1 MRLAIISDIHGNLTA
16 LEAALADIRAERP
29 DQIIFL
35 GDIADR
41 GPQPHEVV
49 QCVQALNCPAVMGNT
64 DDLLI
69 HPPSAIELNQQT
81 EVPFWGMVQWCR
93 AQLSDDDL
101 AFMRSFQAT
110 LTIPLDAGRT
120 LLCYHGSPRS
130 HMDRIWASTPDDDLK
145 EMLGQ
150 TTAPIMIGGHTHL
163 PLFRRLHEQ
172 IILNPG
178 SIGLAFTPT
187 PDGREL
193 NNNRAEYLLLTA
205 ERGRL
210 SVEFRQVVYALDHY
224 MQTVQIS
231 GMPRQ
236 DWWLPLWQEVRE

>member
-16 LEAALADIRAERP
+16 LEAALADIRAESP
-29 DQIIFL
+29 DQTLFL

-41 GPQPHEVV
+41 GPQPHDVI
-49 QCVQALNCPAVMGNT
+49 QCVQSLNCPAVMGNT
-64 DDLLI
+64 DDLLVA
-69 HPPSAIELNQQT
+69 PPSATELNKQV
-81 EVPFWGMVQWCR
+81 EVPFWGMMQWCR

-101 AFMRSFQAT
+101 VFMRTFQPT
-110 LTIPLDAGRT
+110 LTIPLENGQT

-130 HMDRIWASTPDDDLK
+130 NMDRIWANTPDDDLQA
-145 EMLGQ
+145 MLGQ
-150 TTAPIMIGGHTHL
+150 QIAPIMIGGHTHL
-163 PLFRRLHEQ
+163 PLFRRLHDQ

-193 NNNRAEYLLLTA
+193 NNNRAEYLLLTV

-210 SVEFRQVVYALDHY
+210 SVEFRQVVYSLDHY
-224 MQTVQIS
+224 IQMVQKS
-231 GMPRQ
+231 GMPYQ
-236 DWWLPLWQEVRE
+236 DWWLPLWQEV

>member
-16 LEAALADIRAERP
+16 LETALADIRAASP
-29 DQIIFL
+29 DQIVFL

-49 QCVQALNCPAVMGNT
+49 QCVQSLNCPAVMGNT
-64 DDLLI
+64 DDLLVS
-69 HPPSAIELNQQT
+69 PPSATELNKQA
-81 EVPFWGMVQWCR
+81 EVPFWGMIQWCR
-93 AQLSDDDL
+93 TQLSDDDL
-101 AFMRSFQAT
+101 AFMRTFQPT
-110 LTIPLDAGRT
+110 LTISLENGQK

-130 HMDRIWASTPDDDLK
+130 NMDRIWASTPDDDLK
-145 EMLGQ
+145 AMLGQ
-150 TTAPIMIGGHTHL
+150 QTAPIMIGGHTHL
-163 PLFRRLHEQ
+163 PLFRRLHDQ

-193 NNNRAEYLLLTA
+193 NNNRAEYLILTV
-205 ERGRL
+205 ERRRL
-210 SVEFRQVVYALDHY
+210 SVEFRQVVYSLDHY
-224 MQTVQIS
+224 IQMVQKS

-236 DWWLPLWQEVRE
+236 DWWLPLWQEV